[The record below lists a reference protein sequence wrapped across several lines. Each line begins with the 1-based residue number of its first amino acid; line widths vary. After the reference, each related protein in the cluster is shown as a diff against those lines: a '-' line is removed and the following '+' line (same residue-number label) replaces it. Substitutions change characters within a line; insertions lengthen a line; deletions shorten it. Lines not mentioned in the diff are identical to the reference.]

1 VADKILNTGLD
12 ALLGDVTKVDQQTI
26 KELDLHQIKPNRFQ
40 PRQYFDEDKIN
51 ELSLSISKHG
61 VLSPILVRE
70 TGAGGYELIAG
81 ERRLRAAK
89 KAGLKTLPCLID
101 SAESLS
107 ISKHGVLSPI
117 LVRETGAG
125 GYELIAG
132 ERRLRAAKKA
142 GLKTL
147 PCLIDSAEDQ
157 TSLELALIENLQR
170 EDLNP
175 IEEARGYDRLKR
187 EFNLTQDNISEVTGK
202 ARSSVANS
210 IRLLKLPQSIIDLLY
225 SGDLEKGHAKILASM
240 ETKDAEDLAQK
251 IVSLGMTVKD
261 AAATKKPKTS
271 NSPKTKIKNRDLLN
285 MEEELSETLGHK
297 SEIDE
302 QSQSKGKIS
311 ISYTSKDERE
321 TIISKLLQLKKN

>member
-1 VADKILNTGLD
+1 MADKILNTGLD

-26 KELDLHQIKPNRFQ
+26 KKLDLHQIKPNRFQ
-40 PRQYFDEDKIN
+40 PRQSFDEDKIN
-51 ELSLSISKHG
+51 ELSLSI
-61 VLSPILVRE
+61 
-70 TGAGGYELIAG
+70 A
-81 ERRLRAAK
+81 
-89 KAGLKTLPCLID
+89 
-101 SAESLS
+101 
-107 ISKHGVLSPI
+107 KHGVLSPI

-202 ARSSVANS
+202 ARSSIANS
-210 IRLLKLPQSIIDLLY
+210 MRLLNLPQSIIDLLY

-240 ETKDAEDLAQK
+240 EIKDAEDLAQK

-285 MEEELSETLGHK
+285 IEEELSETLGHK

>member
-1 VADKILNTGLD
+1 MADKILNTGLD
-12 ALLGDVTKVDQQTI
+12 ALLGDVTEVNQQTI
-26 KELDLHQIKPNRFQ
+26 RELDLHQIKPNRFQ
-40 PRQYFDEDKIN
+40 PRQSFNEDKIN
-51 ELSLSISKHG
+51 ELSLSI
-61 VLSPILVRE
+61 
-70 TGAGGYELIAG
+70 A
-81 ERRLRAAK
+81 
-89 KAGLKTLPCLID
+89 
-101 SAESLS
+101 
-107 ISKHGVLSPI
+107 KHGVLSPI

-210 IRLLKLPQSIIDLLY
+210 MRLLNLPQSIIDLLY

-285 MEEELSETLGHK
+285 IEEELSETLGHK

>member
-1 VADKILNTGLD
+1 MADKILNTGLD
-12 ALLGDVTKVDQQTI
+12 ALLGDITEVNQQTI
-26 KELDLHQIKPNRFQ
+26 RELDLHQIKPNRFQ
-40 PRQYFDEDKIN
+40 PRQSFNEDKIN
-51 ELSLSISKHG
+51 ELSLSI
-61 VLSPILVRE
+61 
-70 TGAGGYELIAG
+70 A
-81 ERRLRAAK
+81 
-89 KAGLKTLPCLID
+89 
-101 SAESLS
+101 
-107 ISKHGVLSPI
+107 KHGVLSPI

-210 IRLLKLPQSIIDLLY
+210 MRLLNLPQSIIDLLY

-285 MEEELSETLGHK
+285 IEEELSETLGHK

>member
-1 VADKILNTGLD
+1 MADKILNTGLD
-12 ALLGDVTKVDQQTI
+12 ALLGDVTEVNQQTI

-40 PRQYFDEDKIN
+40 PRQSFDEDKIN
-51 ELSLSISKHG
+51 ELSLSI
-61 VLSPILVRE
+61 
-70 TGAGGYELIAG
+70 A
-81 ERRLRAAK
+81 
-89 KAGLKTLPCLID
+89 
-101 SAESLS
+101 
-107 ISKHGVLSPI
+107 KHGVLSPI

-210 IRLLKLPQSIIDLLY
+210 MRLLNLPQSIIDLLY

-271 NSPKTKIKNRDLLN
+271 NSPKTQIKNRDLLN
-285 MEEELSETLGHK
+285 IEEELSETLGHK

>member
-1 VADKILNTGLD
+1 MADKILNTGLD
-12 ALLGDVTKVDQQTI
+12 ALLGNVTEVNQQTI
-26 KELDLHQIKPNRFQ
+26 KELELHQIKPNRFQ
-40 PRQYFDEDKIN
+40 PRQSFDEDKIN
-51 ELSLSISKHG
+51 ELSLSI
-61 VLSPILVRE
+61 
-70 TGAGGYELIAG
+70 A
-81 ERRLRAAK
+81 
-89 KAGLKTLPCLID
+89 
-101 SAESLS
+101 
-107 ISKHGVLSPI
+107 KHGVLSPI

-210 IRLLKLPQSIIDLLY
+210 MRLLNLPQSIIDLLY

-285 MEEELSETLGHK
+285 IEEELSETLGHK

>member
-1 VADKILNTGLD
+1 MADKILNTGLD
-12 ALLGDVTKVDQQTI
+12 ALLGDVTEVNQQTI
-26 KELDLHQIKPNRFQ
+26 RELDLHQIKPNRFQ
-40 PRQYFDEDKIN
+40 PRQSFNENKIN
-51 ELSLSISKHG
+51 ELSLSI
-61 VLSPILVRE
+61 
-70 TGAGGYELIAG
+70 A
-81 ERRLRAAK
+81 
-89 KAGLKTLPCLID
+89 
-101 SAESLS
+101 
-107 ISKHGVLSPI
+107 KHGVLSPI

-210 IRLLKLPQSIIDLLY
+210 MRLLNLPQSIIDLLY

-261 AAATKKPKTS
+261 AAATKKPRTS

-285 MEEELSETLGHK
+285 IEEELSETLGHK

-321 TIISKLLQLKKN
+321 TIIGKLLQLKKN

>member
-1 VADKILNTGLD
+1 MADKILNTGLD
-12 ALLGDVTKVDQQTI
+12 ALLGDVTEVNQQTI

-40 PRQYFDEDKIN
+40 PRQSFNDDKIN
-51 ELSLSISKHG
+51 ELSLSI
-61 VLSPILVRE
+61 
-70 TGAGGYELIAG
+70 A
-81 ERRLRAAK
+81 
-89 KAGLKTLPCLID
+89 
-101 SAESLS
+101 
-107 ISKHGVLSPI
+107 KHGVLSPI

-210 IRLLKLPQSIIDLLY
+210 MRLLNLPQSIIDLLY

-285 MEEELSETLGHK
+285 IEEELSETLGHK

>member
-1 VADKILNTGLD
+1 VDKILNTGLD
-12 ALLGDVTKVDQQTI
+12 ALLGDITEVNQQTI
-26 KELDLHQIKPNRFQ
+26 RELDLHQIKPNRFQ
-40 PRQYFDEDKIN
+40 PRQSFNEDKIN
-51 ELSLSISKHG
+51 ELSLSI
-61 VLSPILVRE
+61 
-70 TGAGGYELIAG
+70 A
-81 ERRLRAAK
+81 
-89 KAGLKTLPCLID
+89 
-101 SAESLS
+101 
-107 ISKHGVLSPI
+107 KHGVLSPI

-210 IRLLKLPQSIIDLLY
+210 MRLLNLPQSIIDLLY

-240 ETKDAEDLAQK
+240 ETRDAEDLAQK

-271 NSPKTKIKNRDLLN
+271 NAPKTKIKNRDLLN
-285 MEEELSETLGHK
+285 IEEELSETLGHK

>member
-1 VADKILNTGLD
+1 MADKILNTGLD
-12 ALLGDVTKVDQQTI
+12 ALLGNVTEVNQQTI

-40 PRQYFDEDKIN
+40 PRQSFDGDKIN
-51 ELSLSISKHG
+51 ELSLSIAKHG

-89 KAGLKTLPCLID
+89 KAGLKTLPCL
-101 SAESLS
+101 
-107 ISKHGVLSPI
+107 V
-117 LVRETGAG
+117 
-125 GYELIAG
+125 
-132 ERRLRAAKKA
+132 
-142 GLKTL
+142 
-147 PCLIDSAEDQ
+147 DSAEDQ

-210 IRLLKLPQSIIDLLY
+210 MRLLNLPQSIIDLLY

-261 AAATKKPKTS
+261 AAATKKPKNS

-285 MEEELSETLGHK
+285 IEEELSETLGHK

>member
-1 VADKILNTGLD
+1 MADKILNTGLD
-12 ALLGDVTKVDQQTI
+12 ALLGDVTEVNQQTI

-40 PRQYFDEDKIN
+40 PRQSFDEDKIN
-51 ELSLSISKHG
+51 ELSLSI
-61 VLSPILVRE
+61 
-70 TGAGGYELIAG
+70 A
-81 ERRLRAAK
+81 
-89 KAGLKTLPCLID
+89 
-101 SAESLS
+101 
-107 ISKHGVLSPI
+107 KHGVLSPI

-210 IRLLKLPQSIIDLLY
+210 MRLLNLPQSIIDLLY

-261 AAATKKPKTS
+261 AAATKKPKTP

-285 MEEELSETLGHK
+285 IEEELSETLGHK

>member
-1 VADKILNTGLD
+1 MADKILSTGLD
-12 ALLGDVTKVDQQTI
+12 ALLGDVTKVNQQTI

-40 PRQYFDEDKIN
+40 PRQSFDEDKIN
-51 ELSLSISKHG
+51 ELSLSI
-61 VLSPILVRE
+61 
-70 TGAGGYELIAG
+70 A
-81 ERRLRAAK
+81 
-89 KAGLKTLPCLID
+89 
-101 SAESLS
+101 
-107 ISKHGVLSPI
+107 KHGVLSPI

-210 IRLLKLPQSIIDLLY
+210 MRLLNLPQSIIDLLY

-285 MEEELSETLGHK
+285 IEEELSETLGHK

-302 QSQSKGKIS
+302 QSQSKGKIL

>member
-1 VADKILNTGLD
+1 MADKILSTGLD
-12 ALLGDVTKVDQQTI
+12 ALLGDVTKVNQQTI

-40 PRQYFDEDKIN
+40 PRQSFDEDKIN
-51 ELSLSISKHG
+51 ELSLSIAKHG

-89 KAGLKTLPCLID
+89 KT
-101 SAESLS
+101 
-107 ISKHGVLSPI
+107 
-117 LVRETGAG
+117 
-125 GYELIAG
+125 
-132 ERRLRAAKKA
+132 

-210 IRLLKLPQSIIDLLY
+210 MRLLNLPQSIIDLLY

-285 MEEELSETLGHK
+285 IEEELSETLGHK

-302 QSQSKGKIS
+302 QSQSKGKIL

>member
-1 VADKILNTGLD
+1 MADKILSTGLD
-12 ALLGDVTKVDQQTI
+12 ALLGDVTKVNQQTI

-40 PRQYFDEDKIN
+40 PRQSFDEDKIN
-51 ELSLSISKHG
+51 ELSLSIAKHG

-89 KAGLKTLPCLID
+89 KT
-101 SAESLS
+101 
-107 ISKHGVLSPI
+107 
-117 LVRETGAG
+117 
-125 GYELIAG
+125 
-132 ERRLRAAKKA
+132 

-210 IRLLKLPQSIIDLLY
+210 MRLLNLPQSIIDLLY

-251 IVSLGMTVKD
+251 IVALGMTVKD

-285 MEEELSETLGHK
+285 IEEELSETLGHK

>member
-1 VADKILNTGLD
+1 VADKILSTGLD
-12 ALLGDVTKVDQQTI
+12 ALLGDVTKVNQQTI

-40 PRQYFDEDKIN
+40 PRQSFDEDKIN
-51 ELSLSISKHG
+51 ELSLSIAKHG

-89 KAGLKTLPCLID
+89 KT
-101 SAESLS
+101 
-107 ISKHGVLSPI
+107 
-117 LVRETGAG
+117 
-125 GYELIAG
+125 
-132 ERRLRAAKKA
+132 

-210 IRLLKLPQSIIDLLY
+210 MRLLNLPQSIIDLLY

-285 MEEELSETLGHK
+285 IEEELSETLGHR

>member
-1 VADKILNTGLD
+1 MADKILSTGLD
-12 ALLGDVTKVDQQTI
+12 ALLGDVTKVNQQTI

-40 PRQYFDEDKIN
+40 PRQSFDEDKIN
-51 ELSLSISKHG
+51 ELSLSIAKHG

-89 KAGLKTLPCLID
+89 KT
-101 SAESLS
+101 
-107 ISKHGVLSPI
+107 
-117 LVRETGAG
+117 
-125 GYELIAG
+125 
-132 ERRLRAAKKA
+132 

-210 IRLLKLPQSIIDLLY
+210 MRLLNLPQSIIDLLY

-285 MEEELSETLGHK
+285 IEEELSETLGHK
-297 SEIDE
+297 SEVDE

>member
-12 ALLGDVTKVDQQTI
+12 ALLGDVTEINQQTI
-26 KELDLHQIKPNRFQ
+26 KALDLHQIKPNRFQ
-40 PRQYFDEDKIN
+40 PRQSFDEDKIN
-51 ELSLSISKHG
+51 ELSLSI
-61 VLSPILVRE
+61 
-70 TGAGGYELIAG
+70 A
-81 ERRLRAAK
+81 
-89 KAGLKTLPCLID
+89 
-101 SAESLS
+101 
-107 ISKHGVLSPI
+107 KHGVLSPI

-210 IRLLKLPQSIIDLLY
+210 MRLLNLPQSIIDLLY

-285 MEEELSETLGHK
+285 IEEELSETLGHK

>member
-1 VADKILNTGLD
+1 MADKILNTGLD
-12 ALLGDVTKVDQQTI
+12 ALLGDVTEVNQQTI

-40 PRQYFDEDKIN
+40 PRQSFDEDKIN
-51 ELSLSISKHG
+51 ELSLSI
-61 VLSPILVRE
+61 
-70 TGAGGYELIAG
+70 A
-81 ERRLRAAK
+81 
-89 KAGLKTLPCLID
+89 
-101 SAESLS
+101 
-107 ISKHGVLSPI
+107 KHGVLSPI

-210 IRLLKLPQSIIDLLY
+210 MRLLNLPQSIIDLLY

-271 NSPKTKIKNRDLLN
+271 NSPKTKLKNRDLLN
-285 MEEELSETLGHK
+285 IEEELSETLGHK

>member
-1 VADKILNTGLD
+1 VVDKILNTGLD
-12 ALLGDVTKVDQQTI
+12 ALLGDVTKVNQQTI

-40 PRQYFDEDKIN
+40 PRQSFDEDKIN
-51 ELSLSISKHG
+51 ELSLSI
-61 VLSPILVRE
+61 
-70 TGAGGYELIAG
+70 A
-81 ERRLRAAK
+81 
-89 KAGLKTLPCLID
+89 
-101 SAESLS
+101 
-107 ISKHGVLSPI
+107 KHGVLSPI

-202 ARSSVANS
+202 ARSSIANS
-210 IRLLKLPQSIIDLLY
+210 MRLLNLPQSIIDLLY

-285 MEEELSETLGHK
+285 IEEELSETLGHK

>member
-12 ALLGDVTKVDQQTI
+12 ALLGDVTEVNQQTI
-26 KELDLHQIKPNRFQ
+26 RELDLHQIKPNRFQ
-40 PRQYFDEDKIN
+40 PRQSFNEDKIN
-51 ELSLSISKHG
+51 ELSLSI
-61 VLSPILVRE
+61 
-70 TGAGGYELIAG
+70 A
-81 ERRLRAAK
+81 
-89 KAGLKTLPCLID
+89 
-101 SAESLS
+101 
-107 ISKHGVLSPI
+107 KHGVLSPI

-210 IRLLKLPQSIIDLLY
+210 TRLLNLPQSIIDLLY

-285 MEEELSETLGHK
+285 IEEELSETLGHK

>member
-1 VADKILNTGLD
+1 MADKILNTGLD
-12 ALLGDVTKVDQQTI
+12 ALLGDVTEVNQQTI
-26 KELDLHQIKPNRFQ
+26 RELDLHQIKPNRFQ
-40 PRQYFDEDKIN
+40 PRQSFDEDKIN
-51 ELSLSISKHG
+51 ELSLSI
-61 VLSPILVRE
+61 
-70 TGAGGYELIAG
+70 A
-81 ERRLRAAK
+81 
-89 KAGLKTLPCLID
+89 
-101 SAESLS
+101 
-107 ISKHGVLSPI
+107 KHGVLSPI

-210 IRLLKLPQSIIDLLY
+210 MRLLNLPQSIIDLLY

-285 MEEELSETLGHK
+285 IEEELSETLGHK

-311 ISYTSKDERE
+311 ISYTSKEERE

>member
-1 VADKILNTGLD
+1 MADKILNTGLD
-12 ALLGDVTKVDQQTI
+12 ALLGDVTEVNQQTI
-26 KELDLHQIKPNRFQ
+26 RELDLHQIKPNRFQ
-40 PRQYFDEDKIN
+40 PRQSFDEDKIN
-51 ELSLSISKHG
+51 ELSLSIAKHG

-70 TGAGGYELIAG
+70 M
-81 ERRLRAAK
+81 
-89 KAGLKTLPCLID
+89 
-101 SAESLS
+101 
-107 ISKHGVLSPI
+107 
-117 LVRETGAG
+117 GAG

-210 IRLLKLPQSIIDLLY
+210 MRLLNLPQSIIDLLY

-285 MEEELSETLGHK
+285 IEEELSETLGHK

>member
-1 VADKILNTGLD
+1 MADKILSTGLD
-12 ALLGDVTKVDQQTI
+12 ALLGDVTKVNQQTI

-40 PRQYFDEDKIN
+40 PRQSFDEDKIN
-51 ELSLSISKHG
+51 ELSLSI
-61 VLSPILVRE
+61 
-70 TGAGGYELIAG
+70 A
-81 ERRLRAAK
+81 
-89 KAGLKTLPCLID
+89 
-101 SAESLS
+101 
-107 ISKHGVLSPI
+107 KHGVLSPI

-175 IEEARGYDRLKR
+175 IEEARGFDRLKR

-210 IRLLKLPQSIIDLLY
+210 MRLLNLPQSIIDLLY

-285 MEEELSETLGHK
+285 IEEELSETLGHK

-321 TIISKLLQLKKN
+321 TIISKLLLLCSGYFIKVSPIFI

>member
-1 VADKILNTGLD
+1 MADKILNTGLD
-12 ALLGDVTKVDQQTI
+12 ALLGDVTKVNQQTI
-26 KELDLHQIKPNRFQ
+26 KELDLHQINPNRFQ
-40 PRQYFDEDKIN
+40 PRQSFDEDKIN
-51 ELSLSISKHG
+51 ELSLSI
-61 VLSPILVRE
+61 
-70 TGAGGYELIAG
+70 A
-81 ERRLRAAK
+81 
-89 KAGLKTLPCLID
+89 
-101 SAESLS
+101 
-107 ISKHGVLSPI
+107 KHGVLSPI

-210 IRLLKLPQSIIDLLY
+210 IRLLNLPQSIIDLLY

-285 MEEELSETLGHK
+285 IEEELSETLGHK

>member
-1 VADKILNTGLD
+1 MADKILNTGLD
-12 ALLGDVTKVDQQTI
+12 ALLGDITEVNQQTI
-26 KELDLHQIKPNRFQ
+26 RELDLHQIKPNRFQ
-40 PRQYFDEDKIN
+40 PRQSFNEDKIN
-51 ELSLSISKHG
+51 ELSLSI
-61 VLSPILVRE
+61 
-70 TGAGGYELIAG
+70 A
-81 ERRLRAAK
+81 
-89 KAGLKTLPCLID
+89 
-101 SAESLS
+101 
-107 ISKHGVLSPI
+107 KHGVLSPI

-210 IRLLKLPQSIIDLLY
+210 MRLLNLPQSIIDLLY

-240 ETKDAEDLAQK
+240 ETKDAEDLAKK

-285 MEEELSETLGHK
+285 IEEELSETLGHK

>member
-1 VADKILNTGLD
+1 MADKILNTGLD
-12 ALLGDVTKVDQQTI
+12 ALLGNVTEVNQQTI

-40 PRQYFDEDKIN
+40 PRQSFDEDKIN
-51 ELSLSISKHG
+51 ELSLSI
-61 VLSPILVRE
+61 
-70 TGAGGYELIAG
+70 A
-81 ERRLRAAK
+81 
-89 KAGLKTLPCLID
+89 
-101 SAESLS
+101 
-107 ISKHGVLSPI
+107 KHGVLSPI

-170 EDLNP
+170 EDLNS

-210 IRLLKLPQSIIDLLY
+210 MRLLNLPQSIIDLLY

-261 AAATKKPKTS
+261 AAATKKPRTS

-285 MEEELSETLGHK
+285 IEEELSETLGHK

>member
-1 VADKILNTGLD
+1 MADKILNTGLD
-12 ALLGDVTKVDQQTI
+12 ALLGSVTEVNQQTI

-40 PRQYFDEDKIN
+40 PRQSFDEDKIN
-51 ELSLSISKHG
+51 ELSLSI
-61 VLSPILVRE
+61 
-70 TGAGGYELIAG
+70 A
-81 ERRLRAAK
+81 
-89 KAGLKTLPCLID
+89 
-101 SAESLS
+101 
-107 ISKHGVLSPI
+107 KHGVLSPI

-210 IRLLKLPQSIIDLLY
+210 MRLLNLPQSIIDLLY

-261 AAATKKPKTS
+261 AAATKKPRTS

-285 MEEELSETLGHK
+285 IEEELSETLGHK
-297 SEIDE
+297 FEIDE

>member
-12 ALLGDVTKVDQQTI
+12 ALLGDVTEVNQQTI

-40 PRQYFDEDKIN
+40 PRQSFNDDKIN
-51 ELSLSISKHG
+51 ELSLSI
-61 VLSPILVRE
+61 
-70 TGAGGYELIAG
+70 A
-81 ERRLRAAK
+81 
-89 KAGLKTLPCLID
+89 
-101 SAESLS
+101 
-107 ISKHGVLSPI
+107 KHGVLSPI

-210 IRLLKLPQSIIDLLY
+210 MRLLNLPQSIIDLLY

-261 AAATKKPKTS
+261 AAATKKPRTS

-285 MEEELSETLGHK
+285 IEEELSETLGHK